1 MKKIALLMSMFLMFS
16 MTGCGGK
23 TENSSSLSDAS
34 KENDNNQSNSD
45 VSEETGDPIEVEN
58 GLFVKMPADGTLKI
72 AQFADLHFGTE
83 GKPYQN
89 DKEER
94 TKAYMKYIAEEHK
107 PDLIVCSGDNVMSTG
122 VNALKEFVA
131 LMDSLKTPWTFVYG
145 NHDAELSTTGYSKK
159 ELSAYLESCN
169 SPYLLYKSGYV
180 EESSNRYGNFSISV
194 LSNGGTK
201 LLGAIML
208 FDAGVYSSALSSYEA
223 ITEGQINWYKSEI
236 DKLNKSYDGEML
248 PSMVFSHIQLPEF
261 HTAYVAANKGKDAEF
276 IIKQPLS
283 STAVAGIKT
292 DGPTYKNTGLYD
304 VMVEKGSTKAYF
316 VGHAHTLDFQVK
328 MDGIVMG
335 FAPQTGFSTLFPN
348 NDLPRRTYI
357 YNFKS
362 DFSFTTEVATEPS
375 DNLGLTYCGTFDG
388 AGVYDEASG
397 CYTAELTM
405 SAGNSVMFA
414 YNGVRI
420 QLSDMKIEG
429 EYAGNVSLSN
439 GEKLYPD
446 DSVSLAYS
454 GGKARIF
461 NLTYD
466 PATKTLSVSSAE
478 IEADPNAPKS
488 IIAKSVNIDA
498 GGDAIAVW
506 TKAGTKLRE
515 VTNASN
521 GTAKWIGNGW
531 RYYIVVDSE
540 GRIAYAVQWPESG
553 YGGPAG
559 NGYYCNEIYSD
570 YTKNP
575 AINAFDGYADDW
587 ATGGFGYKLYDIVVP
602 KGGFAI
608 TSHGTCN
615 SELINMLSQGMVSN
629 HDISNINTKNIYE
642 SNIRLSY
649 DEATKTVSLYTVS

>member
-1 MKKIALLMSMFLMFS
+1 MKKIALLMSVVLMFS
-16 MTGCGGK
+16 LVACGGE
-23 TENSSSLSDAS
+23 TEDSNTSLSDI
-34 KENDNNQSNSD
+34 
-45 VSEETGDPIEVEN
+45 SEETGEPIKVEN

-107 PDLIVCSGDNVMSTG
+107 PDLIVCSGDNIMSTG

-145 NHDAELSTTGYSKK
+145 NHDAELSTAGYSKK
-159 ELSAYLESCN
+159 ELSDYLESCD
-169 SPYLLYKSGYV
+169 SPYLLYESGYV

-208 FDAGVYSSALSSYEA
+208 FDAGVHSSTLSSYEA
-223 ITEGQINWYKSEI
+223 ITEGQIDWYKSEI
-236 DKLNKSYDGEML
+236 DKLNKSYDGKML

-261 HTAYVAANKGKDAEF
+261 HTAYVAASEGKGAEF

-283 STAVAGIKT
+283 SSSVASIKN
-292 DGPTYKNTGLYD
+292 DGPTYKNTGLFD

-316 VGHAHTLDFQVK
+316 VGHAHTFDFQVK

-362 DFSFTTEVATEPS
+362 DFSFTTEVATEPG
-375 DNLGLTYCGTFDG
+375 DKLGLTYCGTFDG
-388 AGVYDEASG
+388 AAVYDEASG
-397 CYTAELTM
+397 CYTADLTM
-405 SAGNSVMFA
+405 SAGNSIMFA
-414 YNGVRI
+414 YNGVRL

-429 EYAGNVSLSN
+429 DYAENSSLAN
-439 GEKLYPD
+439 GEKLYPAD
-446 DSVSLAYS
+446 TVSLAYS
-454 GGKARIF
+454 GGSARIF
-461 NLTYD
+461 TLVYD
-466 PATKTLSVSSAE
+466 PAKKTLSVSSAE
-478 IEADPNAPKS
+478 VEADPNAPKS
-488 IIAKSVNIDA
+488 ITAQSVNNDA
-498 GGDAIAVW
+498 GADAIAVW
-506 TKAGTKLRE
+506 TNAGTKLRE
-515 VTNASN
+515 VTDASN

-559 NGYYCNEIYSD
+559 NGYYCHEIYSD

-575 AINAFDGYADDW
+575 AINALDGYADDW
-587 ATGGFGYKLYDIVVP
+587 STGGFGYKLYDIVVP
-602 KGGFAI
+602 EGGFAI
-608 TSHGTCN
+608 TSHGSCN

-649 DEATKTVSLYTVS
+649 DEVTKTVSLYTAS